1 MKTEEFNKILLKPN
15 ALKQKLD
22 YQKTMLVE
30 CREMTFEH
38 NSVKLQHCRIDN
50 VTEDEFTMLQR
61 SFENVLSLRV
71 DALKKKLSLLFHI
84 QRRRRQMAAITFT
97 YCPEEMH
104 YLRSTVSQLKKK
116 REFSDDNENPEILSD
131 STAEN

>member
-1 MKTEEFNKILLKPN
+1 MKTEEFNKNLVEAH

-30 CREMTFEH
+30 CREMTFEKH

-71 DALKKKLSLLFHI
+71 DALKKKLSLYSI
-84 QRRRRQMAAITFT
+84 SK
-97 YCPEEMH
+97 EE
-104 YLRSTVSQLKKK
+104 
-116 REFSDDNENPEILSD
+116 ED
-131 STAEN
+131 